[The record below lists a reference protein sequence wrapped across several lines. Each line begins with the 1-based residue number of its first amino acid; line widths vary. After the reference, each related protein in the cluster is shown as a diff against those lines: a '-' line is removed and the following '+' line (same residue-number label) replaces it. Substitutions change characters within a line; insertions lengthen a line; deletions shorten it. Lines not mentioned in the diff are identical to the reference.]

1 MITRPSAVLCA
12 LAIAACDSQ
21 PKTASAHPASAPQSS
36 AMTPEQAGT
45 TAPAGAAATAAAPA
59 PDSLLDA
66 ADRGRVLG
74 SERATVWMLVV
85 SDFQCP
91 FCKEWH
97 DKSFALLKRDY
108 VDSGKIRLAYLN
120 FPLSQH
126 ANAMP
131 SAIAATCASAQGK
144 FWPTEDRIFATQ
156 KTWETLKDPTQF
168 LDSLAIAS
176 GADAARQH
184 ECSRARKVTALI
196 DRDQLRMRQAGVQ
209 STPTF
214 FVGAA
219 RIEGAQP
226 MELFR
231 KVIDSVIAV
240 SAKR

>member
-108 VDSGKIRLAYLN
+108 VDSGKIRHAYLN

-131 SAIAATCASAQGK
+131 S
-144 FWPTEDRIFATQ
+144 
-156 KTWETLKDPTQF
+156 
-168 LDSLAIAS
+168 AIAS